1 MYYGLKKITRKFRK
15 YEQVKNIAVHQHT
28 MLNTNRKKIVK
39 ALIGL
44 IHEEGVEMVVA
55 TEERNLNVSKSVT
68 MEHCFKDEGKQETTK
83 KRKTPR
89 WLLCTFKD
97 RRKK

>member
-1 MYYGLKKITRKFRK
+1 MEEDKI
-15 YEQVKNIAVHQHT
+15 
-28 MLNTNRKKIVK
+28 K

-44 IHEEGVEMVVA
+44 IHKEGLLKVVA
-55 TEERNLNVSKSVT
+55 TEEKNENMNKSVM

-83 KRKTPR
+83 KRKTSS

-97 RRKK
+97 KRRNYMKDNI